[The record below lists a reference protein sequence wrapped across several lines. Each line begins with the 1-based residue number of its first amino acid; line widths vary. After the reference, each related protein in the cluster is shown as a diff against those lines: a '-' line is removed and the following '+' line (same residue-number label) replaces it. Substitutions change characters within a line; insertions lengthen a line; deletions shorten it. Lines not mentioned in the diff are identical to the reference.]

1 MTCKPIAQNPKPL
14 ELDVEGFNGKCTFII
29 EAGDNNNVITSGGVQ
44 IGNCEASM

>member
-14 ELDVEGFNGKCTFII
+14 EFDVEGFNRKCTFII
-29 EAGDNNNVITSGGVQ
+29 EAGDNNNVGGVQ